1 MANEVSIRDGLMHS
15 FAGMWYGGTPALR
28 GQEAFRGRALE
39 CAFFSS
45 VAIGGLL
52 TGHSPDMVKHHV
64 ESAQLSVVE
73 FRGLS
78 DKHAVSALILSGMM
92 NILLPPGATT
102 AAATAGDVADGGG
115 ASTTNA
121 NADGR
126 RSLDEAEAIFES
138 LPEKDP
144 LVGVILTFR
153 RMVEGLASVDPATL
167 CPPSCHGSSP
177 PASPA
182 SSPAAGPAHGKKLTK
197 RQRGGMA
204 AAAAAAAAAGPKAS
218 PSADAPEADASEGGD
233 GSSGA
238 NGGAG
243 SEGSAGG
250 ASPVSALISDGAA
263 HTEEGKAILAGMD
276 INRGDNKCVPMGP
289 PAHPSFV
296 ASDGKLGIFRGVFV
310 DGAAVCRR
318 EGEE

>member
-1 MANEVSIRDGLMHS
+1 MHS

-52 TGHSPDMVKHHV
+52 TGHSPDMVKNHV

-73 FRGLS
+73 FRGLA

-102 AAATAGDVADGGG
+102 AAAAGGG
-115 ASTTNA
+115 AGGTTNA

-126 RSLDEAEAIFES
+126 RSLDEAEEIFKS

-144 LVGVILTFR
+144 LVGVILSFR
-153 RMVEGLASVDPATL
+153 RLVESLASVDAAAL
-167 CPPSCHGSSP
+167 CPPPYRGSVSP
-177 PASPA
+177 DRSSSTSPA
-182 SSPAAGPAHGKKLTK
+182 PAKKLSK
-197 RQRGGMA
+197 RQRVA
-204 AAAAAAAAAGPKAS
+204 AAAVTGASAG
-218 PSADAPEADASEGGD
+218 
-233 GSSGA
+233 
-238 NGGAG
+238 G
-243 SEGSAGG
+243 SEGSAEGKQVAV
-250 ASPVSALISDGAA
+250 ASAISALISDGVA
-263 HTEEGKAILAGMD
+263 HTEEGKAILAGQD
-276 INRGDNKCVPMGP
+276 ISRGDTKCVSMGP

-296 ASDGKLGIFRGVFV
+296 ASDGERASRGCCLG
-310 DGAAVCRR
+310 RR
-318 EGEE
+318 AKN